1 MADGAARLD
10 LGQLVADHHAVLYR
24 YAYRLSGS
32 VPDAEDLTQ
41 QTFLVAHEKLDQLR
55 DAGSARSWL
64 FTILRN
70 CYLKSCRPRPLAGAL
85 AEISI
90 AALIDDAADE
100 AIDKALDSEQLQAA
114 LNGLADE
121 FKTVVLMFYFEHKP
135 YREIAEA
142 LAIPPGTVMSRLAR
156 AKAHLRRALA
166 DPAPRTT
173 QPAPRAVHANGANG
187 YRVST
192 AREPC

>member
-10 LGQLVADHHAVLYR
+10 LGQLVNDHHAVLFR

-32 VPDAEDLTQ
+32 VADAEDLTQ

-70 CYLKSCRPRPLAGAL
+70 CYLKSCRQRPLP
-85 AEISI
+85 
-90 AALIDDAADE
+90 AALPEIDTRALVDAAADE
-100 AIDKALDSEQLQAA
+100 AFDRALDSEQLQAA
-114 LNGLADE
+114 INGLADE
-121 FKTVVLMFYFEHKP
+121 FKTVVLMFYFEHKA
-135 YREIAEA
+135 YREIASE

-156 AKAHLRRALA
+156 AKAHLRRTLA
-166 DPAPRTT
+166 EPPAPR
-173 QPAPRAVHANGANG
+173 R
-187 YRVST
+187 
-192 AREPC
+192 